1 MAKRL
6 GKRRVNQG
14 RGRINEIRIG
24 QETHRVYEQWN
35 IACNPNF
42 LPTFIRSSEN
52 PFQVS
57 LRTNYRVYLFPLHR
71 PIFQPMKP
79 ASDESTRE
87 TFNLIKKPPNVSSGA
102 VSRIRPRLSP
112 FPLLSN
118 PVCSPY
124 LCPRITR
131 ARIQRDKIL
140 LPRIPGDVLIPVTFP
155 SPDAIQFFG
164 FPRERARAE
173 KSRWIPRWPVSENAF
188 ENSNRNAD
196 SSVLLPSPHSC
207 NARCVCEDRSY
218 VAFRWKGETINL
230 SFVTTY
236 FSHLRNWSPPRV

>member
-1 MAKRL
+1 MSNFSTLALLAILFFFYRRSDVDVIFIVALFLIREEIFFFFLLLPSSKDLYEKIPRFLWIRWEKSWWVKEKKFPMAKRL
-6 GKRRVNQG
+6 EKRRVNQG

-42 LPTFIRSSEN
+42 FPTFIRSSEN

-102 VSRIRPRLSP
+102 VSRIRPRLSLP
-112 FPLLSN
+112 PPLQPCLLALFMPANYS
-118 PVCSPY
+118 
-124 LCPRITR
+124 R
-131 ARIQRDKIL
+131 AD
-140 LPRIPGDVLIPVTFP
+140 PEG
-155 SPDAIQFFG
+155 
-164 FPRERARAE
+164 
-173 KSRWIPRWPVSENAF
+173 
-188 ENSNRNAD
+188 
-196 SSVLLPSPHSC
+196 
-207 NARCVCEDRSY
+207 
-218 VAFRWKGETINL
+218 
-230 SFVTTY
+230 
-236 FSHLRNWSPPRV
+236 